1 MWVLTGANMKTIS
14 WISDRDLSNNNII
27 LSILKADFK

>member
-1 MWVLTGANMKTIS
+1 MWILTEAKVKTIS
-14 WISDRDLSNNNII
+14 WISDRGLSNNNLT